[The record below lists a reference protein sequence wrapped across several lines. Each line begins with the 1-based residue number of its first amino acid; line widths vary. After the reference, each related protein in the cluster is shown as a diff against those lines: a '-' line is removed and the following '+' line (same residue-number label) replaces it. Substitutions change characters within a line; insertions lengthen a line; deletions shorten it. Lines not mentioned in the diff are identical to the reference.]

1 LPHKQAFGFLYFFHN
16 PFGERLMKVKQVVEM
31 KFDHA
36 YTGWKALTFNDSD
49 QNEVCINMTDDQ
61 YISLANTLNE
71 KAKRI
76 EKERA
81 DEAAEQQRA
90 LEAKEKENAE

>member
-1 LPHKQAFGFLYFFHN
+1 
-16 PFGERLMKVKQVVEM
+16 MKVKTNVEM

-36 YTGWKALTFNDSD
+36 YTGWKALTFNDTDS
-49 QNEVCINMTDDQ
+49 NEICITMTDDQ
-61 YISLANTLNE
+61 YISLAKTLDE

-76 EKERA
+76 CKERA

-90 LEAKEKENAE
+90 LEAKENEDG

>member
-1 LPHKQAFGFLYFFHN
+1 
-16 PFGERLMKVKQVVEM
+16 MKVKTTVEL

-36 YTGWKALTFNDSD
+36 YTGWKALTFNDTD
-49 QNEVCINMTDDQ
+49 DNEVCITMTDDQ
-61 YISLANTLNE
+61 YLSLAETLNS
-71 KAKRI
+71 KAERI
-76 EKERA
+76 RKERA

>member
-1 LPHKQAFGFLYFFHN
+1 
-16 PFGERLMKVKQVVEM
+16 MKVKQVVEM
-31 KFDHA
+31 KFNHA
-36 YTGWKALTFNDSD
+36 YTGWKALTVKDSD

-71 KAKRI
+71 KAKCIR
-76 EKERA
+76 KERA

-90 LEAKEKENAE
+90 LEAKENSENE

>member
-1 LPHKQAFGFLYFFHN
+1 
-16 PFGERLMKVKQVVEM
+16 MKVKTTVEL

-36 YTGWKALTFNDSD
+36 YTGWKALTFNDTD
-49 QNEVCINMTDDQ
+49 DNEVCITMTDDQ
-61 YISLANTLNE
+61 YLSLAETLNS
-71 KAKRI
+71 KAERI
-76 EKERA
+76 RKERT

>member
-1 LPHKQAFGFLYFFHN
+1 
-16 PFGERLMKVKQVVEM
+16 MKVKTTAEL

-49 QNEVCINMTDDQ
+49 QNEVCITMTDDQ

-71 KAKRI
+71 KAERI
-76 EKERA
+76 RKERA
-81 DEAAEQQRA
+81 EEAAEAARA
-90 LEAKEKENAE
+90 EAKLKLQEAPSDE

>member
-1 LPHKQAFGFLYFFHN
+1 
-16 PFGERLMKVKQVVEM
+16 MKVKQVVEM

-76 EKERA
+76 RKERA
-81 DEAAEQQRA
+81 DEAAEKQRA
-90 LEAKEKENAE
+90 LEAKENEDD

>member
-1 LPHKQAFGFLYFFHN
+1 MKIKQT
-16 PFGERLMKVKQVVEM
+16 VEI
-31 KFDHA
+31 KFSHA

-49 QNEVCINMTDDQ
+49 DNEICITMTDDQ

-76 EKERA
+76 QKERA
-81 DEAAEQQRA
+81 DEVAEQQRA
-90 LEAKEKENAE
+90 LEAKENEDG